1 MQVDFHQLQK
11 DCIALGII
19 KVSDKDGSLI
29 FNANLT
35 KIYTLVQLY
44 LGKQAQTTQAV
55 SGANNRSRLWW
66 MHSSKESL
74 SPGAANPYF

>member
-1 MQVDFHQLQK
+1 MNIDFYQLQK

-35 KIYTLVQLY
+35 NIYTLVQLY

-55 SGANNRSRLWW
+55 SGANNRSR
-66 MHSSKESL
+66 
-74 SPGAANPYF
+74 P